1 MRRGF
6 ARGTCR
12 SSRDGRGPARR
23 DPGGW
28 RFEGLDEGLEKKR
41 ELAEDCGPAARPGP
55 EVALRAAPGP
65 GP

>member
-1 MRRGF
+1 MVAARLDGIRG
-6 ARGTCR
+6 AGA
-12 SSRDGRGPARR
+12 SRD
-23 DPGGW
+23 W
-28 RFEGLDEGLEKKR
+28 MKGLDEGVEKKR